1 MRLMSHSLRGKISQQ
16 SSLIRELPVGL
27 VAIMAALICVGL
39 LFIWSAGTDL
49 QSENLR
55 STAYVSRQLMFVTVG
70 GIAFLVM
77 ALIDYR
83 FWLKWY
89 WLAWPTGMLMLLACA
104 LFGREINGAK
114 SWIVIAGFGIQVAEF
129 CKLIFVVMLAGMLR
143 YKTGMNTAKA
153 ILVPGLAA
161 IIMLGV
167 IIYQPDFGTAMVFVP
182 IFFTLALTS
191 GGPRKVLFGLLGIG
205 AAALP
210 LLYYFNA
217 FKAHQMARINTYL
230 AALTGAPM
238 DRSGDAYHVTQSM
251 NAVGAG
257 GLTGRGFGDSVASQF
272 GYLPERHTDFIF
284 SVMAEEVG
292 FLGSAAFVILFFGL
306 VTSCLVIAARATDQ
320 FGRLVAVGIATM
332 LMAQFFI
339 NVGMTCGLTP
349 VTGIPLPLISYGGS
363 ALLAVMASLGLVAS
377 VHLHPG
383 RNGVRLRD

>member
-1 MRLMSHSLRGKISQQ
+1 MRLFNSSIRGKIGHHG
-16 SSLIRELPVGL
+16 SLIREMPVGL
-27 VAIMAALICVGL
+27 VSLTAALIGVGL

-55 STAYVSRQLMFVTVG
+55 SSTYISRQLMFVTVG
-70 GIAFLVM
+70 GIAFLIM

-89 WLAWPTGMLMLLACA
+89 WLAWPVGMAMLAACA

-143 YKTGMNTAKA
+143 YKSGMNTSKA
-153 ILVPGLAA
+153 ILIPGLASV
-161 IIMLGV
+161 IMLGV
-167 IIYQPDFGTAMVFVP
+167 IIYQPDFGTAMVFIP
-182 IFFTLALTS
+182 IFFVLVIVS
-191 GGPRKVLFGLLGIG
+191 GGPRKVLFGLSAIG
-205 AAALP
+205 AAIFP
-210 LLYYFNA
+210 LLYHFNG
-217 FKAHQMARINTYL
+217 FKPHQMARINTYL

-257 GLTGRGFGDSVASQF
+257 GLSGRGIGESVASQY

-284 SVMAEEVG
+284 SVMAEETG
-292 FLGSAAFVILFFGL
+292 FLGSAVFIILFFGL
-306 VTSCLVIAARATDQ
+306 VTACLLIAIRATDQ
-320 FGRLVAVGIATM
+320 FGRLIAVGIATM

-377 VHLHPG
+377 IHLHPSRPG
-383 RNGVRLRD
+383 TRMRD